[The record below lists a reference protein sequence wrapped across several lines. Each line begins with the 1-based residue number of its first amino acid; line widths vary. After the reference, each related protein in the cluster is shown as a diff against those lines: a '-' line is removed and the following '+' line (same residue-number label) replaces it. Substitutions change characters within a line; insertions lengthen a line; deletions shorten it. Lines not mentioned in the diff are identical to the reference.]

1 MQGNN
6 KKPLPK
12 SAQALAT
19 FEVEDDWE
27 DEEAAPSLPAAMKQL
42 KRKLK
47 ADKRPLKSDTKES
60 LGDGEIEI
68 VIPNK
73 KYKGAEKMPKPTTPE
88 VHQYNYHLSKDLI
101 VIAYFFFFK
110 NRNPERIKLS
120 KGTVV

>member
-1 MQGNN
+1 MS
-6 KKPLPK
+6 K

-27 DEEAAPSLPAAMKQL
+27 DDEAAPSLPAAMKQL

-60 LGDGEIEI
+60 LSGGEIEI

-73 KYKGAEKMPKPTTPE
+73 KYKGSEKMTAPATTPE
-88 VHQYNYHLSKDLI
+88 VHLKNIFSSTDFFI
-101 VIAYFFFFK
+101 IASFG
-110 NRNPERIKLS
+110 LL
-120 KGTVV
+120 